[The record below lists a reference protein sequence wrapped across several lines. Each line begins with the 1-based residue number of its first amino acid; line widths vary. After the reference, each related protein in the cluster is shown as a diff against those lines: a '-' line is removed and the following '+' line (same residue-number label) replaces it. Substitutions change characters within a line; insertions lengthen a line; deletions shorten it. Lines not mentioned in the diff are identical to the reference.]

1 LKIVVLLKKVPDTGI
16 PIKVAPDGED
26 IVRDSSLT
34 YVTNPYDEFAVEEA
48 LKIKEQLG
56 DVEIVAISVGDEGT
70 REILRNALALGVDRA
85 VLLRYDDFYWLS
97 GYETASILSLVLKKE
112 GFDLILMGKE
122 AVDLG
127 EGQVGGYL
135 AEHLGIP
142 IVSYI
147 VKLDLE
153 DNAARVERE
162 VDEGRE
168 ILKVKL
174 PAILTCEKGLNE
186 PRLPSLRG
194 IMMAKK
200 KPIEEK
206 PAELNVS
213 PGLSK
218 VKLYPPPEK
227 KPGEVIE
234 EDFPE
239 NIVTLIRKLREEAKV
254 I

>member
-1 LKIVVLLKKVPDTGI
+1 MKIVVFLKKVPDTGI
-16 PIKVAPDGED
+16 PIKVSSGGDD
-26 IVRDSSLT
+26 IVRDSSLS
-34 YVTNPYDEFAVEEA
+34 YVTNPYDEYAVEEA
-48 LKIKEQLG
+48 LKIREKLG
-56 DVEIVAISVGDEGT
+56 DVEIVAISLGDENT
-70 REILRNALALGVDRA
+70 KDILRNALALGVDRTI
-85 VLLRYDDFYWLS
+85 LLRYDDFHWLS
-97 GYETASILSLVLKKE
+97 GHRVASVLAKTVKEE

-135 AEHLGIP
+135 AEHLSVP

-153 DNAARVERE
+153 DGTARVERE

-168 ILKVKL
+168 VLKVKL

-200 KPIEEK
+200 KPIEER
-206 PAELNVS
+206 PVEGDL
-213 PGLSK
+213 PYGLK
-218 VKLYPPPEK
+218 KMKLHLPPEK
-227 KPGEVIE
+227 KPGEVIK
-234 EDFPE
+234 EDFPQSV
-239 NIVTLIRKLREEAKV
+239 VTLVKKLREEAKV